1 MKKLLLLFLGS
12 ILAVSATSCGAAK
25 TSNEAP
31 NTTAQNNTNLEKPV
45 AQTNQNDATD
55 VTRRKQLNA
64 DIRAA
69 EQRNNVRKQ
78 LNADIRAAEQRNN
91 VAGDKSVKTDNDLKS
106 EVRSKL
112 EANLPAS
119 SLAISAKDGAITV
132 AGTVVDEKQLQ
143 KIEPLAKQIGG
154 VKSVNVK
161 ASISSAAK
169 PAAPDS
175 ATKNPI
181 PNQTG
186 KN

>member
-55 VTRRKQLNA
+55 VTR
-64 DIRAA
+64 
-69 EQRNNVRKQ
+69 RKQ

>member
-64 DIRAA
+64 DIRAV
-69 EQRNNVRKQ
+69 EQRNN
-78 LNADIRAAEQRNN
+78 A
-91 VAGDKSVKTDNDLKS
+91 AGDKGVKTDNDLKS

-119 SLAISAKDGAITV
+119 SLAISAKDGVITV

-161 ASISSAAK
+161 ASVSSAAK